1 MAIGDGLR
9 RTEAQGVGGV
19 RIGGQ
24 RPGIQ
29 SRHRII
35 PALQQ
40 LFGIDFQ
47 SLCRGCETILQI
59 GQNLRLARRKSY
71 PDDTLEDFALR
82 IGVSRATLQRME
94 KGDLSVSLGKY
105 FQAATLLGLDA
116 PFHALLKPKQSLF
129 DD

>member
-1 MAIGDGLR
+1 M
-9 RTEAQGVGGV
+9 
-19 RIGGQ
+19 
-24 RPGIQ
+24 
-29 SRHRII
+29 
-35 PALQQ
+35 
-40 LFGIDFQ
+40 
-47 SLCRGCETILQI
+47 ETILQI

-94 KGDLSVSLGKY
+94 KGDLSVSLGKD

>member
-1 MAIGDGLR
+1 M
-9 RTEAQGVGGV
+9 
-19 RIGGQ
+19 
-24 RPGIQ
+24 
-29 SRHRII
+29 
-35 PALQQ
+35 
-40 LFGIDFQ
+40 
-47 SLCRGCETILQI
+47 ETIPQI

-105 FQAATLLGLDA
+105 FQAAVLLGLDA
-116 PFHALLKPKQSLF
+116 PFHALLKPTQSLF

>member
-1 MAIGDGLR
+1 M
-9 RTEAQGVGGV
+9 
-19 RIGGQ
+19 
-24 RPGIQ
+24 
-29 SRHRII
+29 
-35 PALQQ
+35 
-40 LFGIDFQ
+40 
-47 SLCRGCETILQI
+47 ETIPQI

-105 FQAATLLGLDA
+105 FQAAVLLGLDT